1 MKRHDRAMTT
11 VPPARSAVPGFPGD
25 RGAVGMEGDSLGAP
39 AIADTSGL
47 LVVDSCH
54 STWLFDVSAQRF
66 RRILK
71 GLDVDPALAATDWRT
86 YDRLEFSEGSD
97 SFIVLLNE
105 AGTRRIRSWRHVD
118 GCEQCEG
125 ERTSELSVED
135 VLRLA
140 HA

>member
-1 MKRHDRAMTT
+1 MASPTET
-11 VPPARSAVPGFPGD
+11 G
-25 RGAVGMEGDSLGAP
+25 
-39 AIADTSGL
+39 GL

-54 STWLFDVSAQRF
+54 STWLFDVAEKRF

-86 YDRLEFSEGSD
+86 YDRLEMSED
-97 SFIVLLNE
+97 SEAFVVILNE
-105 AGTRRIRSWRHVD
+105 AATRRIRSWRHVE

-125 ERTSELSVED
+125 ERTMELSVED
-135 VLRLA
+135 IRRLA

>member
-1 MKRHDRAMTT
+1 MTT
-11 VPPARSAVPGFPGD
+11 VPPPRAPLVVDLNGNPGTNGTAGDPLGVPMVADPG
-25 RGAVGMEGDSLGAP
+25 
-39 AIADTSGL
+39 GL

-54 STWLFDVSAQRF
+54 STWLFDASAKRF

-71 GLDVDPALAATDWRT
+71 GLDVDPALAATDWRP
-86 YDRLEFSEGSD
+86 YERLELSEGSD
-97 SFIVLLNE
+97 AFIVVLNE

-118 GCEQCEG
+118 GCAQCEG

-135 VLRLA
+135 ILRLA

>member
-1 MKRHDRAMTT
+1 LARELIGDGADVGRG
-11 VPPARSAVPGFPGD
+11 VEPPGL
-25 RGAVGMEGDSLGAP
+25 SLTSEP
-39 AIADTSGL
+39 AGL
-47 LVVDSCH
+47 MVVDSCH
-54 STWLFDVSAQRF
+54 STWLFDAPAKRF

-71 GLDVDPALAATDWRT
+71 GLDVDPALAATDWRS
-86 YDRLEFSEGSD
+86 YERLEFSEGSD
-97 SFIVLLNE
+97 AFIVLLNE

-135 VLRLA
+135 ILRLA

>member
-1 MKRHDRAMTT
+1 MKRQDRAMTIAAS
-11 VPPARSAVPGFPGD
+11 PRDSIARDLIGEA
-25 RGAVGMEGDSLGAP
+25 GAVGMVGDSRGAR
-39 AIADTSGL
+39 AGADPDL

-54 STWLFDVSAQRF
+54 STWLFDAAAKRF

-71 GLDVDPALAATDWRT
+71 GLDVDPALAATDWRP
-86 YDRLEFSEGSD
+86 YERLELPEGSD
-97 SFIVLLNE
+97 AFIVVLNE

-118 GCEQCEG
+118 GCAQCEG

-135 VLRLA
+135 ILRLA

>member
-1 MKRHDRAMTT
+1 MGPNAQAD
-11 VPPARSAVPGFPGD
+11 SAGF
-25 RGAVGMEGDSLGAP
+25 
-39 AIADTSGL
+39 

-54 STWLFDVSAQRF
+54 STWLFDASAGRF

-71 GLDVDPALAATDWRT
+71 GLDVDPALAATDWRP
-86 YDRLEFSEGSD
+86 YVRLELSED
-97 SFIVLLNE
+97 SEAFVVVLND

-125 ERTSELSVED
+125 EQTTELSVED
-135 VLRLA
+135 IRRFA

>member
-1 MKRHDRAMTT
+1 
-11 VPPARSAVPGFPGD
+11 
-25 RGAVGMEGDSLGAP
+25 MEGDSLGAP

-71 GLDVDPALAATDWRT
+71 GLDVDPALAATDWRP

>member
-1 MKRHDRAMTT
+1 MAAAGDAW
-11 VPPARSAVPGFPGD
+11 AGAAEAAGF
-25 RGAVGMEGDSLGAP
+25 
-39 AIADTSGL
+39 

-54 STWLFDVSAQRF
+54 STWLFDVTEKRF

-86 YDRLEFSEGSD
+86 YERLEMADDSEA
-97 SFIVLLNE
+97 FVVVLNE
-105 AGTRRIRSWRHVD
+105 AATRRIRSWRHVE

-125 ERTSELSVED
+125 ERTMELSVED
-135 VLRLA
+135 IRRLA

>member
-1 MKRHDRAMTT
+1 MASG
-11 VPPARSAVPGFPGD
+11 PPAAPVSAADRSAGTNATGET
-25 RGAVGMEGDSLGAP
+25 A
-39 AIADTSGL
+39 GL

-54 STWLFDVSAQRF
+54 STWLFDAPAKRF

-71 GLDVDPALAATDWRT
+71 GLDVDPALAATEWRS
-86 YDRLEFSEGSD
+86 YERLEFSETSD
-97 SFIVLLNE
+97 AFIVVLNE
-105 AGTRRIRSWRHVD
+105 AGTRRIRSWRHID

-135 VLRLA
+135 ILRLA

>member
-1 MKRHDRAMTT
+1 MTVT
-11 VPPARSAVPGFPGD
+11 PSPSVPASRTTAGTLNDTRPGGELAAAGD
-25 RGAVGMEGDSLGAP
+25 AWAGAAEAAGF
-39 AIADTSGL
+39 

-54 STWLFDVSAQRF
+54 STWLFDVTEKRF

-86 YDRLEFSEGSD
+86 YERLEMADDSEA
-97 SFIVLLNE
+97 FVVVLNE
-105 AGTRRIRSWRHVD
+105 AATRRIRSWRHVE

-125 ERTSELSVED
+125 ERTMELSVED
-135 VLRLA
+135 IRRLA

>member
-1 MKRHDRAMTT
+1 MKRHDHAMTT
-11 VPPARSAVPGFPGD
+11 VPSRGTPSGGD
-25 RGAVGMEGDSLGAP
+25 NTGVLDALTGESLGAGET
-39 AIADTSGL
+39 AGL

-54 STWLFDVSAQRF
+54 STWLFDAPARRF

-71 GLDVDPALAATDWRT
+71 GLDVDPALAATDWRP
-86 YDRLEFSEGSD
+86 YERLELSEDSD
-97 SFIVLLNE
+97 AFIVVLNE
-105 AGTRRIRSWRHVD
+105 AGTRRIRSWRHVH

-135 VLRLA
+135 ILRLA